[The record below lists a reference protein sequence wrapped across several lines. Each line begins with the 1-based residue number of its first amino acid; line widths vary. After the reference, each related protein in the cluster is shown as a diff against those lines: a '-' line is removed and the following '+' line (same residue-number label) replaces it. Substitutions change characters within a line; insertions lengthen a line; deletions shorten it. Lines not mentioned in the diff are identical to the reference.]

1 MIVSS
6 EVSIYFMVLD
16 VLAWFNYLEGFLE
29 IIFFDIDLIL
39 VLWWFSLLDFF
50 NTVIAAYL
58 KKTSSSLIA
67 SKISPQCYKL
77 KAENWSFCSPVLPW
91 YCLVVY
97 MPCLCSLELWE
108 QFPKSCPKHGHGL
121 QVIDFFFLFPMFF
134 HVEKLVHFLSV
145 GPLNSRHQILM
156 FCPT

>member
-6 EVSIYFMVLD
+6 KVSIYFMVLD

-58 KKTSSSLIA
+58 KKTSSNLIA

-91 YCLVVY
+91 YYLVLY

-121 QVIDFFFLFPMFF
+121 LVIDFFLFVS
-134 HVEKLVHFLSV
+134 HVS
-145 GPLNSRHQILM
+145 P
-156 FCPT
+156 C